1 MSGDLLAAPFDA
13 CPSFLNGHLRNS
25 IIKSPRCFGSII
37 RMLSDVREE
46 KTGRASRE
54 IHFLLVIVSILHSL
68 ARHRGFD
75 ISTRHG
81 ILSPLWIQ
89 CLLDEINNQVE
100 VEAMRV

>member
-1 MSGDLLAAPFDA
+1 MSGDLLAAPCDV
-13 CPSFLNGHLRNS
+13 CPSFLNRHLRSS
-25 IIKSPRCFGSII
+25 IIKSPRCFGSIM

-46 KTGRASRE
+46 NTGEASSK

-68 ARHRGFD
+68 ARNRVFN

-89 CLLDEINNQVE
+89 CLLDDLFE
-100 VEAMRV
+100 VEAMRF